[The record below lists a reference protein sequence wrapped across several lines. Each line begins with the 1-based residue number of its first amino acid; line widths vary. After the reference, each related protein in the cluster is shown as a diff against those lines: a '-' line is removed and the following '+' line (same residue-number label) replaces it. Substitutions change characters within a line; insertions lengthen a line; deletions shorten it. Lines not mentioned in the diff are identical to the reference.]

1 MVINKLVNCD
11 MMKGKKS
18 VAAKLVRD
26 ARELLKAK
34 WGVSA
39 FKTLCGAVGNVALK
53 VGGVSYQ
60 VPIEVAADRR
70 LGCYKVAC

>member
-1 MVINKLVNCD
+1 MVINKLVNCV

-34 WGVSA
+34 WVLA
-39 FKTLCGAVGNVALK
+39 LLKLCVG
-53 VGGVSYQ
+53 
-60 VPIEVAADRR
+60 
-70 LGCYKVAC
+70 